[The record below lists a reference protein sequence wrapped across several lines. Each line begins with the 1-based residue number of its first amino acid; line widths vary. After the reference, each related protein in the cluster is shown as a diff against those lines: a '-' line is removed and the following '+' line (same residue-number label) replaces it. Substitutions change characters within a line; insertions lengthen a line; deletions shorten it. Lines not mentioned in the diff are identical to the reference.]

1 MRPGAPREREESGR
15 STGSALPSI
24 AWPADLVRATAA
36 NTAALLAAQVFN
48 RLTAFVVAMIL
59 TRYLG
64 PERFGEYAFV
74 CAYVG
79 FFILVADMGI
89 DIHVIRE
96 ASRDLEG
103 SAHALGSAIGLK
115 AWLALAAFAASL
127 LVGRAVGIR
136 GERLGLVAIAASG
149 LLIAPFTLYGA
160 AFFATLRLHVSALL
174 DALGRALLVAF
185 VVVVVL
191 CKGSLAAVF
200 VALVLPGYVIAFLTV
215 LWGGRLLRP
224 KIGFFRGQAMRRI
237 LARSFPI
244 ALGLMLTQIVMRID
258 QVMLEAIRGSRE
270 LGFYSVGVK
279 CCEALNILPA
289 IVTASLFPLL
299 SRAAATPGE
308 DLSRIYT
315 AGLRTLV
322 LALLPLVLVLSLYP
336 AEILAMVFGPSYE
349 SGASALRILC
359 WSAILFAVAHV
370 AASVAIAL
378 GRRGTLVLMTLCM
391 AAVNVGLNAL
401 LIPREDIL
409 GGGNGAAVA
418 TLLALCSCLPILWL
432 RPALRPVARAFAS
445 QSWRPALAMAA
456 ALACVAW
463 IRPPLVAGIALA
475 LALYLAAA
483 VLLGAVDRSDWQRA
497 SRILRPGAPETEAGP
512 KLVE

>member
-1 MRPGAPREREESGR
+1 MKADAPKDRDKSGR
-15 STGSALPSI
+15 SDGPAPLRN
-24 AWPADLVRATAA
+24 AWPADLLRATAA
-36 NTAALLAAQVFN
+36 NTAALLAAQIFN
-48 RLTAFVVAMIL
+48 RLTAFVVALIL

-79 FFILVADMGI
+79 FFILVAEMGI

-103 SAHALGSAIGLK
+103 SADALGSAIGLK
-115 AWLALAAFAASL
+115 AWLALAAFTASL

-136 GERLGLVAIAASG
+136 GERLGLVAISASG
-149 LLIAPFTLYGA
+149 LLIAPLTLYGA
-160 AFFATLRLHVSALL
+160 AFFATLRLHISAFL

-200 VALVLPGYVIAFLTV
+200 VALVLPGYAVALLTV
-215 LWGGRLLRP
+215 LWGRKILKPR
-224 KIGFFRGQAMRRI
+224 IGFFRGRAMRRV
-237 LARSFPI
+237 LARSLPI
-244 ALGLMLTQIVMRID
+244 ALGLMLTQIVLRID

-308 DLSRIYT
+308 DLSRIYG
-315 AGLRTLV
+315 AGLRTLS
-322 LALLPLVLVLSLYP
+322 LALLPLVMVLSLYP
-336 AEILAMVFGPSYE
+336 AEILATLFGPSYE
-349 SGASALRILC
+349 YGASALRILC

-378 GRRGTLVLMTLCM
+378 GHRGTLVLMTLCM

-401 LIPREDIL
+401 LIPREDAL

-418 TLLALCSCLPILWL
+418 TLVALCSCLPILWL
-432 RPALRPVARAFAS
+432 RPALRPVARAFAA
-445 QSWRPALAMAA
+445 QSWKPALAMAV
-456 ALACVAW
+456 ALACLLAL
-463 IRPPLVAGIALA
+463 RPPLVAGIALA
-475 LALYLAAA
+475 LLLYLAAA
-483 VLLGAVDRSDWQRA
+483 VLLRAVDRSDWERA
-497 SRILRPGAPETEAGP
+497 LRILRPGAPETEAGSNR
-512 KLVE
+512 VE